1 MLRQV
6 ILTATLIGLGA
17 AGASAQFFSFDA
29 GTDGVNFHLSNIYP
43 APRMPVVLTLPR
55 VVEPYHPAVMLT
67 PAPRYYHKA
76 IKKAAKAYRKEMRH
90 HNYYASPALMY
101 VGYDYDDDYDD
112 YMEDMHKA
120 RKKAYKAYKKEMKKH
135 YNHHHH
141 HHHHHDDD

>member
-6 ILTATLIGLGA
+6 ILTATLIGLGS

-29 GTDGVNFHLSNIYP
+29 GTDGVNFHLSNYYP

-55 VVEPYHPAVMLT
+55 VVEPCHPAVMLT

-90 HNYYASPALMY
+90 HNYYASPAWMY
-101 VGYDYDDDYDD
+101 VDDDYDDDYDD
-112 YMEDMHKA
+112 YMEDMYKA

-135 YNHHHH
+135 YKHH

>member
-17 AGASAQFFSFDA
+17 AGVSAQFFSFDA
-29 GTDGVNFHLSNIYP
+29 GTDGVNFHLSNFYP

-101 VGYDYDDDYDD
+101 VGYDYDDDDYDD
-112 YMEDMHKA
+112 YMEDVYKA

-135 YNHHHH
+135 YKHHH